1 MGGGWKAKKGTLME
15 ARSLSR
21 TKTRRELIKAG
32 ISGGCVSGW
41 WSSDRSLGKEG
52 MSPEGKDGQ

>member
-21 TKTRRELIKAG
+21 TKTRRELIKGFLEAAYLD
-32 ISGGCVSGW
+32 GGAQIEASVRKG
-41 WSSDRSLGKEG
+41 
-52 MSPEGKDGQ
+52 